1 LQAFGG
7 KLRPDA
13 ITDISRVFKTV
24 KAQVKD
30 RPAPVAALVAART
43 KDPFKI
49 LVSTILSA
57 RTRDEVT
64 ARASAQLFEKS
75 PDAAS
80 LDALSEEE
88 IRALIRPVGFYNSKA
103 RYLAALPEALEAF
116 SGKVPDDID
125 SLLTLPGV
133 GRKTA
138 NLVRSAAFQKPAI
151 CVDTHVHRIMNI
163 WGYVQTKTPLQT
175 EMALREKLPKDL
187 WMEVNSTLV
196 VFGQTICASVSP
208 KCGRCD
214 IESLCPKNGVT
225 PRKIKSPKTRP
236 RGVRTLVSWN
246 VNGIRASEKKGFC
259 DIVKE
264 LSPDLFAVQ
273 ETKARP
279 DQLSKALLE
288 IEGYESHWHSA
299 EKKGYSG
306 VAVHCKLKPLD
317 VVHGMGEARFDS
329 EGRVLTL
336 EFDDF
341 YLSNVYFP
349 NAGHGLKRLSY
360 KLDFNRAFSDFA
372 LSLAKK
378 KSLVVCGDFNVAHK
392 AIDLANPGSN
402 VKNPG
407 YTPEEREWMDG
418 FTQSG
423 FVDTFRKFNPDP
435 EHYTWWTYRFNARE
449 RNIGWRIDYFFV
461 DPQSEARIV
470 GASILKDI
478 HGSDHCPVAL
488 DFK

>member
-1 LQAFGG
+1 M
-7 KLRPDA
+7 RPDA
-13 ITDISRVFKTV
+13 ITDIFGVFKTI
-24 KAQVKD
+24 KAQIQD
-30 RPAPVAALVAART
+30 RPAPVAELVAART

-64 ARASAQLFEKS
+64 AKASTRLFEKC

-80 LDALSEEE
+80 LAALSEEK
-88 IRALIRPVGFYNSKA
+88 IKALIRPVGFYNSKA
-103 RYLAALPEALEAF
+103 RYLAALPQALEAF
-116 SGKVPDDID
+116 FGKVPDDID

-163 WGYVQTKTPLQT
+163 WGYVKTKTPLQT
-175 EMALREKLPKDL
+175 EMALREKLPKEL
-187 WMEVNSTLV
+187 WMEVNFILV
-196 VFGQTICASVSP
+196 VFGQTICSPVSP
-208 KCGRCD
+208 KCGQCD
-214 IESLCPKNGVT
+214 IEPLCPKNGVKR
-225 PRKIKSPKTRP
+225 PRKARAR

-259 DIVKE
+259 DIVKD
-264 LSPDLFAVQ
+264 LSPDIFAVQ

-306 VAVHCKLKPLD
+306 VAVYCKDRPLD
-317 VVHGMGEARFDS
+317 VLHGMGEERFDS

-360 KLDFNRAFSDFA
+360 KLDFNQALQDFA
-372 LSLAKK
+372 ASLAKK
-378 KSLVVCGDFNVAHK
+378 KSVVVCGDFNVAHK
-392 AIDLANPGSN
+392 AIDLANPDSN

-407 YTPEEREWMDG
+407 YTPEERAWMDG
-418 FTQSG
+418 FTQAG

-435 EHYTWWTYRFNARE
+435 ENYTWWSYRFNARA

-461 DPQSEARIV
+461 DPQSDARV
-470 GASILKDI
+470 TGASILKDI
-478 HGSDHCPVAL
+478 QGSDHCPVTL